1 MSTQLVTIDKEEVE
15 RFSALSDEWWK
26 KGGAFAALHRMTP
39 TRMEFIL
46 EALKEHSEHKAA
58 NAKTFEK
65 LSILDVGC
73 GGGLLSEPLARL
85 GAKVTG
91 IDASEK
97 AIQAAN
103 YHSRISELRINYL
116 TGDIGVL
123 IERKKKFNVVIAS
136 EVIEHVLNPKEFLK
150 GVAKVLMPNGVLIVT
165 TLNRSIKSLLV
176 AKLGAEYII
185 KLIPSGTHQWG
196 KFMRPDELEELL
208 RKTGLKV
215 DLRKGISYKIGR
227 DCFVLNNNLSMNY
240 AVKATFLDD

>member
-1 MSTQLVTIDKEEVE
+1 MSKQVETIDKGEVE
-15 RFSALSDEWWK
+15 HFSALSDEWWK

-39 TRMEFIL
+39 ARMEFIL
-46 EALKEHSEHKAA
+46 ESLKEYSENKAA
-58 NAKTFEK
+58 NTKTLEK

-73 GGGLLSEPLARL
+73 GGGLLSEPMARL

-97 AIQAAN
+97 AIKAAD
-103 YHSRISELRINYL
+103 YHSRVSKLKINYL

-123 IERKKKFNVVIAS
+123 ITKKKQFDVVIAS
-136 EVIEHVLNPKEFLK
+136 EVIEHVLNPKEFLE
-150 GVAKVLMPNGVLIVT
+150 GIAKVLTPNGVLIVT

-185 KLIPSGTHQWG
+185 KMIPSGTHQWG
-196 KFMRPDELEELL
+196 KFLRPDELEQLL

-215 DLRKGISYKIGR
+215 DLKKGISYKIGK
-227 DCFVLNNNLSMNY
+227 DCFVLNNDLSMNY
-240 AVKATFLDD
+240 AIKATFLDN

>member
-1 MSTQLVTIDKEEVE
+1 MLKQVATIDKEEVK

-26 KGGAFAALHRMTP
+26 KGGAFSALHRMTP

-46 EALKEHSEHKAA
+46 ESLKGHSANKPSNDKAL
-58 NAKTFEK
+58 EK

-73 GGGLLSEPLARL
+73 GGGLLSEPMARL

-103 YHSRISELRINYL
+103 YHSRISELKINYL

-196 KFMRPDELEELL
+196 KFIRPDELEELL

>member
-1 MSTQLVTIDKEEVE
+1 MSKQLVTIDKEEVE

-26 KGGAFAALHRMTP
+26 KRGAFAALHRMTP

-46 EALKEHSEHKAA
+46 EALKEHPAHKAA
-58 NAKTFEK
+58 NTKTVEK

-73 GGGLLSEPLARL
+73 GGGLLAEPLARL

-97 AIQAAN
+97 AIQAAV
-103 YHSRISELRINYL
+103 YHSRISKLKINYL

-123 IERKKKFNVVIAS
+123 IARKKLFNIVIAS
-136 EVIEHVLNPKEFLK
+136 EVIEHVLNPKEFLE
-150 GVAKVLMPNGVLIVT
+150 GLAKVLMPNGVLIIT
-165 TLNRSIKSLLV
+165 TLNRSIKSLLL

-185 KLIPSGTHQWG
+185 KLIPPGTHQWG
-196 KFMRPDELEELL
+196 KFLRPDELGELL

-215 DLRKGISYKIGR
+215 DLRKGISYKIAK
-227 DCFVLNNNLSMNY
+227 DCFVLNNDLSMNY
-240 AVKATFLDD
+240 AIKATFLKS